1 MLWHRVLFIASV
13 VLLMTTLPVLAAQT
27 PRDGNGPAGAGGA
40 DAPDR
45 FSAGVLLG
53 RPSGISL
60 KYWLAPAAAVD
71 AAVGWDFRD
80 ERLHIHANY
89 LQHFFDLFA
98 TDPDRLP
105 VYVGIGADLRI
116 RVSDNDDSDDLRG
129 GLRVP
134 LGVSF
139 LSADVPVDVFAELVP
154 GMRIYPETKFDFW
167 WGIGARYRFGARR

>member
-1 MLWHRVLFIASV
+1 MLWRRIVFIASV
-13 VLLMTTLPVLAAQT
+13 LLLMTTLPGLAAQA
-27 PRDGNGPAGAGGA
+27 PDDGNGPAGAGSA

-71 AAVGWDFRD
+71 AAVGWDFGD
-80 ERLHIHANY
+80 ERLHIHAHY

-98 TDPDRLP
+98 TYPDRLP
-105 VYVGIGADLRI
+105 LYVGIGADLRF
-116 RVSDNDDSDDLRG
+116 RASDNGESDELRS

-154 GMRIYPETKFDFW
+154 GMRVYPETRFDFW